1 MARKFEGNVV
11 KDTLNK
17 LHKHE
22 MKTMNHQQNC
32 FTSFKH
38 NIESYA
44 LPERFTFPFCYEPH
58 PLCLLA
64 TQELQNHL
72 SNNSSCQQE
81 FSQTGKMFGVLLV
94 ENGQGQVGYL
104 SAFSGKLNIQENI
117 INFVPSVF
125 DVEKESALYAEDVR
139 IINGLNSE
147 LEKLLVN
154 PLLDEHQQAI
164 EIKVNLQDEQ
174 LEQHRN
180 HMTLNKKIRKDKRD
194 LIRGSLVGDDLAQG
208 LKKLAQ
214 ESIDDKNHLRDLKH
228 YWREQVSQI
237 QQKLDSLT
245 DEINGIKKRRKQLS
259 TRLQTK
265 IFKQYRMLNSASI
278 EKDLIELFK
287 SAPFQVPPA
296 GTGDCAAPKLLQYAF
311 KQKLK
316 PLAIAEFWWGHAPKS
331 EIRQHKNF
339 YAACS
344 GKCQP
349 ILAHMLEGMAV
360 DDNPLLVNPAEG
372 KLLEIIYQD
381 DDIVVVNKPGEFLS
395 VPGKHIEDSVYL
407 RIKQQFP
414 QATGSYIV
422 HRLDMSTSGVMVL
435 TLTKRAQKHIQQQ
448 FVNRTIKKRYMAIL
462 EGDIEKRLGK
472 KQGEINLP
480 LRGDFEDKPKQLVCF
495 EQGKK
500 SKTQWEVI
508 DVVEGRSKLYLY
520 PESGRTHQLRV
531 HCAHPL
537 GLGLPILGDD
547 LYGINHHNN
556 GADKKEYQRLHLHAE
571 MLTLTHPITKEVMTF
586 QVGTNF

>member
-1 MARKFEGNVV
+1 MN
-11 KDTLNK
+11 T
-17 LHKHE
+17 
-22 MKTMNHQQNC
+22 MKKQQTC

-38 NIESYA
+38 DIESYA

-64 TQELQNHL
+64 AQELQNKL
-72 SNNSSCQQE
+72 SSDSGFQQE
-81 FSQTGKMFGVLLV
+81 FSQTGKMFGVLIV
-94 ENGQGQVGYL
+94 ENHQGEVGYL
-104 SAFSGKLNIQENI
+104 SAFSGKLNNPENS
-117 INFVPSVF
+117 INFVPCVF
-125 DVEKESALYAEDVR
+125 DVEKESAIYAEDTR

-154 PLLDEHQQAI
+154 PLLEDYQQGI

-174 LEQHRN
+174 LAQHRSQ
-180 HMTLNKKIRKDKRD
+180 MTLNKKIRKDKRAH
-194 LIRGSLVGDDLAQG
+194 IRGNLAEDDLAQG

-214 ESIDDKNHLRDLKH
+214 ESIDDKNHLRDLKT

-237 QQKLDSLT
+237 QQKLDRLK
-245 DEINGIKKRRKQLS
+245 DEINSIKKRRKHLS
-259 TRLQTK
+259 TRLQKT
-265 IFKQYRMLNSASI
+265 IFKQYRMLNTAGI

-287 SAPFQVPPA
+287 TAPFQTPPA

-311 KQKLK
+311 KEKLR
-316 PLAIAEFWWGHAPKS
+316 PLAMAEFWWGHAPKS

-349 ILAHMLEGMAV
+349 ILAHMLEGMTV

-372 KLLEIIYQD
+372 KLLETIYQD

-422 HRLDMSTSGVMVL
+422 HRLDMSTSGIMVL

-462 EGDIEKRLGK
+462 EGDIEKSLGK
-472 KQGEINLP
+472 KEGEINLP
-480 LRGDFEDKPKQLVCF
+480 LRGDFDDKPKQLVCF

-500 SKTQWEVI
+500 AKTHWEVI
-508 DVVEGRSKLYLY
+508 DVVEGKSKLYLY

-537 GLGLPILGDD
+537 GLNLPILGDD
-547 LYGINHHNN
+547 LYGENHHYH
-556 GADKKEYQRLHLHAE
+556 GTDKKAYQRLHLHAE

-586 QVGTNF
+586 QVDTNF

>member
-1 MARKFEGNVV
+1 
-11 KDTLNK
+11 
-17 LHKHE
+17 
-22 MKTMNHQQNC
+22 MKKQQTC

-38 NIESYA
+38 DIESYA

-64 TQELQNHL
+64 AQELQNKL
-72 SNNSSCQQE
+72 SSDSGFQQE
-81 FSQTGKMFGVLLV
+81 FSQTGKMFGVLIV
-94 ENGQGQVGYL
+94 ENHQGEVGYL
-104 SAFSGKLNIQENI
+104 SAFSGKLNNPENS
-117 INFVPSVF
+117 INFVPCVF
-125 DVEKESALYAEDVR
+125 DVEKESAIYAEDTR

-154 PLLDEHQQAI
+154 PLLEDYQQGI

-174 LEQHRN
+174 LAQHRSQ
-180 HMTLNKKIRKDKRD
+180 MTLNKKIRKDKRAH
-194 LIRGSLVGDDLAQG
+194 IRGNLAEDDLAQG

-214 ESIDDKNHLRDLKH
+214 ESIDDKNHLRDLKT

-237 QQKLDSLT
+237 QQKLDRLK
-245 DEINGIKKRRKQLS
+245 DEINSIKKRRKHLS
-259 TRLQTK
+259 TRLQKT
-265 IFKQYRMLNSASI
+265 IFKQYRMLNTAGI

-287 SAPFQVPPA
+287 TAPFQTPPA

-311 KQKLK
+311 KEKLR
-316 PLAIAEFWWGHAPKS
+316 PLAMAEFWWGHAPKS

-349 ILAHMLEGMAV
+349 ILAHMLEGMTV

-372 KLLEIIYQD
+372 KLLETIYQD

-422 HRLDMSTSGVMVL
+422 HRLDMSTSGIMVL

-462 EGDIEKRLGK
+462 EGDIEKSLGK
-472 KQGEINLP
+472 KEGEINLP
-480 LRGDFEDKPKQLVCF
+480 LRGDFDDKPKQLVCF

-500 SKTQWEVI
+500 AKTHWEVI
-508 DVVEGRSKLYLY
+508 DVVEGKSKLYLY

-537 GLGLPILGDD
+537 GLNLPILGDD
-547 LYGINHHNN
+547 LYGENHHYH
-556 GADKKEYQRLHLHAE
+556 GTDKKAYQRLHLHAE

-586 QVGTNF
+586 QVDTNF

>member
-1 MARKFEGNVV
+1 MN
-11 KDTLNK
+11 
-17 LHKHE
+17 
-22 MKTMNHQQNC
+22 TMNNQPTC

-38 NIESYA
+38 KIESDA

-58 PLCLLA
+58 PLCLIA
-64 TQELQNHL
+64 AQELQNQL
-72 SNNSSCQQE
+72 SHNLSYQQE
-81 FSQTGKMFGVLLV
+81 FSQTGKMFGVLIV
-94 ENGQGQVGYL
+94 ENPQGELGYL
-104 SAFSGKLNIQENI
+104 SAFSGKLNVPENI

-125 DVEKESALYAEDVR
+125 DVEQGSVLYAEDVR

-147 LEKLLVN
+147 LDKLLVN
-154 PLLDEHQQAI
+154 PLLEDYQQAI
-164 EIKVNLQDEQ
+164 EIKINLQDEQ
-174 LEQHRN
+174 LAQHRSQ
-180 HMTLNKKIRKDKRD
+180 MALNKIIRKDKRAH
-194 LIRGSLVGDDLAQG
+194 IRGNLAEDDLVQG

-214 ESIDDKNHLRDLKH
+214 ESIDDKNQLRDLKD

-237 QQKLDSLT
+237 QQKLDSLK
-245 DEINGIKKRRKQLS
+245 DEINSIKKRRKHLS
-259 TRLQTK
+259 TRLQKT
-265 IFKQYRMLNSASI
+265 IFKQYRMLNSAGV

-287 SAPFQVPPA
+287 AAPFQTPPA

-316 PLAIAEFWWGHAPKS
+316 PLAMAEFWWGQAPKS

-349 ILAHMLEGMAV
+349 ILAHMLEGMIV
-360 DDNPLLVNPAEG
+360 DNNPLLVNPAEG
-372 KLLEIIYQD
+372 KLLETIYQD

-472 KQGEINLP
+472 KEGEINLP
-480 LRGDFEDKPKQLVCF
+480 LRGDFDDKPKQLVCF

-500 SKTQWEVI
+500 SKTHWEVI
-508 DVVEGRSKLYLY
+508 DVVEGKSKLYLY

-537 GLGLPILGDD
+537 GLNLPILGDD
-547 LYGINHHNN
+547 LYGENHHYN
-556 GADKKEYQRLHLHAE
+556 GTDKKAYQRLHLHAE
-571 MLTLTHPITKEVMTF
+571 MLTLIHPITKEVMTF

>member
-1 MARKFEGNVV
+1 
-11 KDTLNK
+11 
-17 LHKHE
+17 
-22 MKTMNHQQNC
+22 MKTMNNRQTC

-38 NIESYA
+38 DIKNHD
-44 LPERFTFPFCYEPH
+44 LPERFTFPFCYKPH

-64 TQELQNHL
+64 AQELQQQL
-72 SNNSSCQQE
+72 SDNTNYQQE
-81 FSQTGKMFGVLLV
+81 FSHTGKMFGVLLV
-94 ENGQGQVGYL
+94 ENFQGEVGYL
-104 SAFSGKLNIQENI
+104 SAFSGKLNLTENI
-117 INFVPSVF
+117 ISFVPSVF
-125 DVEKESALYAEDVR
+125 NVEEETTLCVKEVN
-139 IINGLNSE
+139 IINSLNSE
-147 LEKLLVN
+147 LDTLLAN
-154 PLLDEHQQAI
+154 PLLDKYQQAL
-164 EIKVNLQDEQ
+164 ELKFTQQDKQFE
-174 LEQHRN
+174 LHRN
-180 HMTLNKKIRKDKRD
+180 KMAWNKKIRKEKRVQARD
-194 LIRGSLVGDDLAQG
+194 ALDGGDLAQR
-208 LKKLAQ
+208 LKQLAQ
-214 ESIDDKNHLRDLKH
+214 ESIDDKNQLRDLKT
-228 YWREQVSQI
+228 YWREEISQV

-245 DEINGIKKRRKQLS
+245 DEINVIKKRRKQLS

-265 IFKQYRMLNSASI
+265 IFKQYKMLNSEGV

-287 SAPFQVPPA
+287 TAPFQVPPA

-316 PLAIAEFWWGHAPKS
+316 PLGIAEFWWGQAPKS

-339 YAACS
+339 YPACS

-349 ILAHMLEGMAV
+349 VLAHMLEGMTV

-381 DDIVVVNKPGEFLS
+381 DDIVVVNKPSEFLS

-435 TLTKRAQKHIQQQ
+435 SLTKRAQKHIQQQ
-448 FVNRTIKKRYMAIL
+448 FVNRTIKKRYIAIL
-462 EGDIEKRLGK
+462 EGDIEKKLGK
-472 KQGEINLP
+472 KHGEINLP
-480 LRGDFEDKPKQLVCF
+480 LRGDFDDKPKQLVCF

-508 DVVEGRSKLYLY
+508 DVVAGKSKLYLY

-537 GLGLPILGDD
+537 GLNLPILGDD
-547 LYGINHHNN
+547 LYGINHQKNGTDHN
-556 GADKKEYQRLHLHAE
+556 DYQRLHLHAE

-586 QVGTNF
+586 QIKATF

>member
-1 MARKFEGNVV
+1 MN
-11 KDTLNK
+11 T
-17 LHKHE
+17 
-22 MKTMNHQQNC
+22 MKKQQTC

-38 NIESYA
+38 DIESYA

-64 TQELQNHL
+64 AQELQNKL
-72 SNNSSCQQE
+72 SSDSGFQQE
-81 FSQTGKMFGVLLV
+81 FSQTGKMFGVLIV
-94 ENGQGQVGYL
+94 ENHQGEVGYL
-104 SAFSGKLNIQENI
+104 SAFSGKLNNPENS
-117 INFVPSVF
+117 INFVPCVF
-125 DVEKESALYAEDVR
+125 DVEKESAIYAEDTR

-154 PLLDEHQQAI
+154 PLLEDYQQGI

-174 LEQHRN
+174 LAQHRSQ
-180 HMTLNKKIRKDKRD
+180 MTLNKKIRKDKRAH
-194 LIRGSLVGDDLAQG
+194 IRGNLAEDDLAQG

-214 ESIDDKNHLRDLKH
+214 ESIDDKNHLRDLKT

-237 QQKLDSLT
+237 QQKLDSLR
-245 DEINGIKKRRKQLS
+245 DEINSIKKRRKHLS
-259 TRLQTK
+259 TRLQKT
-265 IFKQYRMLNSASI
+265 IFKQYRMLNTAGI

-287 SAPFQVPPA
+287 TAPFQTPPA

-311 KQKLK
+311 KEKLR
-316 PLAIAEFWWGHAPKS
+316 PLAMAEFWWGHAPKS

-349 ILAHMLEGMAV
+349 ILAHMLEGMIV

-372 KLLEIIYQD
+372 KLLETIYQD

-422 HRLDMSTSGVMVL
+422 HRLDMSTSGIMVL

-462 EGDIEKRLGK
+462 EGDIEKSLGK
-472 KQGEINLP
+472 KEGEINLP
-480 LRGDFEDKPKQLVCF
+480 LRGDFDDKPKQLVCF

-500 SKTQWEVI
+500 AKTHWEVI
-508 DVVEGRSKLYLY
+508 DVVEGKSKLYLY

-537 GLGLPILGDD
+537 GLNLPILGDD
-547 LYGINHHNN
+547 LYGENHHYH
-556 GADKKEYQRLHLHAE
+556 GTDKKAYQRLHLHAE

-586 QVGTNF
+586 QVDTNF

>member
-1 MARKFEGNVV
+1 
-11 KDTLNK
+11 
-17 LHKHE
+17 
-22 MKTMNHQQNC
+22 MKKQQTC

-38 NIESYA
+38 DIESYA

-64 TQELQNHL
+64 AQELQNKL
-72 SNNSSCQQE
+72 SSDSGFQQE
-81 FSQTGKMFGVLLV
+81 FSQTGKMFGVLIV
-94 ENGQGQVGYL
+94 ENHQGEVGYL
-104 SAFSGKLNIQENI
+104 SAFSGKLNNPENS
-117 INFVPSVF
+117 INFVPCVF
-125 DVEKESALYAEDVR
+125 DVEKESAIYAEDTR

-154 PLLDEHQQAI
+154 PLLEDYQQGI

-174 LEQHRN
+174 LAQHRSQ
-180 HMTLNKKIRKDKRD
+180 MTLNKKIRKDKRAH
-194 LIRGSLVGDDLAQG
+194 IRGNLAEDDLAQG

-214 ESIDDKNHLRDLKH
+214 ESIDDKNHLRDLKT

-237 QQKLDSLT
+237 QQKLDSLR
-245 DEINGIKKRRKQLS
+245 DEINSIKKRRKHLS
-259 TRLQTK
+259 TRLQKT
-265 IFKQYRMLNSASI
+265 IFKQYRMLNTAGI

-287 SAPFQVPPA
+287 TAPFQTPPA

-311 KQKLK
+311 KEKLR
-316 PLAIAEFWWGHAPKS
+316 PLAMAEFWWGHAPKS

-349 ILAHMLEGMAV
+349 ILAHMLEGMIV

-372 KLLEIIYQD
+372 KLLETIYQD

-422 HRLDMSTSGVMVL
+422 HRLDMSTSGIMVL

-462 EGDIEKRLGK
+462 EGDIEKSLGK
-472 KQGEINLP
+472 KEGEINLP
-480 LRGDFEDKPKQLVCF
+480 LRGDFDDKPKQLVCF

-500 SKTQWEVI
+500 AKTHWEVI
-508 DVVEGRSKLYLY
+508 DVVEGKSKLYLY

-537 GLGLPILGDD
+537 GLNLPILGDD
-547 LYGINHHNN
+547 LYGENHHYH
-556 GADKKEYQRLHLHAE
+556 GTDKKAYQRLHLHAE

-586 QVGTNF
+586 QVDTNF

>member
-1 MARKFEGNVV
+1 
-11 KDTLNK
+11 
-17 LHKHE
+17 
-22 MKTMNHQQNC
+22 MKTMNHQQKF

-64 TQELQNHL
+64 AQELQNQL
-72 SNNSSCQQE
+72 SHNSSCQQE

-154 PLLDEHQQAI
+154 PLLDEYQQAI

-180 HMTLNKKIRKDKRD
+180 QMTLNKKIRKDKRD
-194 LIRGSLVGDDLAQG
+194 HIRSNLAGDDLAQG

-237 QQKLDSLT
+237 QQKFDSLT
-245 DEINGIKKRRKQLS
+245 DEISGIKKRRKQLS

-265 IFKQYRMLNSASI
+265 IFKQYRMLNSAGI

-296 GTGDCAAPKLLQYAF
+296 GTGDCAAP
-311 KQKLK
+311 
-316 PLAIAEFWWGHAPKS
+316 
-331 EIRQHKNF
+331 
-339 YAACS
+339 
-344 GKCQP
+344 
-349 ILAHMLEGMAV
+349 
-360 DDNPLLVNPAEG
+360 
-372 KLLEIIYQD
+372 
-381 DDIVVVNKPGEFLS
+381 
-395 VPGKHIEDSVYL
+395 
-407 RIKQQFP
+407 
-414 QATGSYIV
+414 
-422 HRLDMSTSGVMVL
+422 
-435 TLTKRAQKHIQQQ
+435 
-448 FVNRTIKKRYMAIL
+448 
-462 EGDIEKRLGK
+462 
-472 KQGEINLP
+472 
-480 LRGDFEDKPKQLVCF
+480 
-495 EQGKK
+495 
-500 SKTQWEVI
+500 
-508 DVVEGRSKLYLY
+508 
-520 PESGRTHQLRV
+520 
-531 HCAHPL
+531 
-537 GLGLPILGDD
+537 
-547 LYGINHHNN
+547 
-556 GADKKEYQRLHLHAE
+556 
-571 MLTLTHPITKEVMTF
+571 
-586 QVGTNF
+586 